1 MRRHNWTVRC
11 GQVRQ
16 AEGGWKSR
24 GIVGGG
30 EGPPA
35 VRAWPHVGKGLEN
48 EVGGSGIY
56 SKGKGSSFMPG
67 AQRLR
72 LVQLP
77 GLNLTRCASV
87 PPAVI

>member
-1 MRRHNWTVRC
+1 M
-11 GQVRQ
+11 
-16 AEGGWKSR
+16 
-24 GIVGGG
+24 GGG

-35 VRAWPHVGKGLEN
+35 VRAWAHVGEGLEN

-56 SKGKGSSFMPG
+56 SKGKGRSFLLG

-77 GLNLTRCASV
+77 GLNLTHCASV